1 MGNNQSQEIE
11 ELQVLLRSLGH
22 ENVWRPV
29 VSPDNA
35 RLADG
40 IGDENDGIVSYLHL
54 IDFVNKTVIDLGC
67 NLGYFSLIAKKAG
80 AKQVLGIDNDAS
92 VIRGCNI
99 IKKLYQAEDI
109 DFQVADILSLTGK
122 FSFDIG
128 MMIDFIGKNS
138 IISGLF
144 PKFLDVLELVSRK
157 QMVLSIRPVYRV
169 VKHLGNDSQNLLEK
183 YSGKY
188 VRDGCFYAMDY
199 SLDRFRENWC
209 IDIIGATYEKEEVK
223 KEIVVLLRKT

>member
-1 MGNNQSQEIE
+1 MKKNQSQEIE
-11 ELQVLLRSLGH
+11 ELQALLRCLGR

-35 RLADG
+35 SLADG

-67 NLGYFSLIAKKAG
+67 NLGYFSFIAKKAG
-80 AKQVLGIDNDAS
+80 ATQVLGIDNDAS
-92 VIRGCNI
+92 LIRGCNI
-99 IKKLYQAEDI
+99 IKRLHQVEGV
-109 DFQVADILSLTGK
+109 DFQVADILSLTGE

-157 QMVLSIRPVYRV
+157 QMILSIRPVYRV
-169 VKHLGNDSQNLLEK
+169 AKHLGNDSQGLLQKYPEK
-183 YSGKY
+183 Y
-188 VRDGCFYAMDY
+188 VHDGCFYALEY
-199 SLDRFRENWC
+199 SLDRFSENWS
-209 IDIIGATYEKEEVK
+209 IDTIGATYEKEEVT